1 MTNSYLLRGGSAKA
15 STTTRDSGSA
25 ADTWQITIMVNNF
38 NQLPAAQHVSTIPL
52 PPHTRSRVA
61 SAGLLRYNISGQVT
75 HTVRLLISA

>member
-38 NQLPAAQHVSTIPL
+38 NQHVSTIPL
-52 PPHTRSRVA
+52 PPHTRSRVV
-61 SAGLLRYNISGQVT
+61 SAGLFRYNISGQVT

>member
-38 NQLPAAQHVSTIPL
+38 NQHVSLCQQSLSHHIQ
-52 PPHTRSRVA
+52 
-61 SAGLLRYNISGQVT
+61 GLALRQQDYLDI
-75 HTVRLLISA
+75 IFPAK

>member
-38 NQLPAAQHVSTIPL
+38 NQHVYSVNNPSPTTYKVSRCVSRTI
-52 PPHTRSRVA
+52 
-61 SAGLLRYNISGQVT
+61 
-75 HTVRLLISA
+75 